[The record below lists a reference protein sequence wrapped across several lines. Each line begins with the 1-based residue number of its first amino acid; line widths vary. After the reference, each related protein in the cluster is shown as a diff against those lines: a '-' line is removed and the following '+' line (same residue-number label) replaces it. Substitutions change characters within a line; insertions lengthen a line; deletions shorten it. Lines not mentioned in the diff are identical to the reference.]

1 MILYP
6 GECVEPVANKGRF
19 GQTFLNGH
27 IGCTA
32 QKSSREGLW
41 MKKKSLH
48 KQMKNVPKLK
58 WNIHF
63 YYILELTTHF
73 QVWTHKTPR
82 MGS

>member
-6 GECVEPVANKGRF
+6 GECVEPVPNKGRF
-19 GQTFLNGH
+19 GQTLNGH

-32 QKSSREGLW
+32 QKSSRGGLW
-41 MKKKSLH
+41 MEKKIIALANE
-48 KQMKNVPKLK
+48 NVPKLK

-63 YYILELTTHF
+63 YYIVELTTHF
-73 QVWTHKTPR
+73 QVWTHNTPR

>member
-41 MKKKSLH
+41 MKKIIIALANEKCPKIEVEHPFLLHSRINNTFSSLD
-48 KQMKNVPKLK
+48 
-58 WNIHF
+58 
-63 YYILELTTHF
+63 T
-73 QVWTHKTPR
+73 
-82 MGS
+82 